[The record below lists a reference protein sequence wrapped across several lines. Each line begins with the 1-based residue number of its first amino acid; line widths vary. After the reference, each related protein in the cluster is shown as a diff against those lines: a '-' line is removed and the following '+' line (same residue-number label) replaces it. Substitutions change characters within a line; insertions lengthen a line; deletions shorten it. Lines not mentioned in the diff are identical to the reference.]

1 MKVVVIGGG
10 ILGASI
16 AWHLRDKADVTVID
30 CGGLGGL
37 ASRAS
42 LGWLNATYYLNDEHF
57 KLRQAGIQAWRDI
70 STKLPNLPLQWS
82 GTIVWDMADG
92 KRQDMIDRLRL
103 WDYPVEELDKND
115 VKALEPS
122 LAKIPD
128 HALHLPTEGF
138 VSLSSAAEKLLK
150 ASGAKAYS
158 GIPARSIDV
167 LSDRVRGVQTD
178 QGIIEADQIVVA
190 AGTATEGIAASL
202 DIKIPMLS
210 RPGLMLRTSPA
221 PKSLSNVCATPDF
234 ELLQRNDGR
243 FMLPVSAGHQS
254 AKSEYISNLPAKMA
268 EKAMSQLLDYFPN
281 IDLSLEEVMLA
292 YRPVPEDELPVIGQA
307 GPRGLNFLTMHSAA
321 TLGIIAG
328 ECLAKQMLGQDMSN
342 LKPFHPERFAEKELH
357 VS

>member
-30 CGGLGGL
+30 CGVLGGL

-92 KRQDMIDRLRL
+92 KRQDMIERLRL

-128 HALHLPTEGF
+128 YALHLPTEGF

-243 FMLPVSAGHQS
+243 FMLPVSAVHQS

-292 YRPVPEDELPVIGQA
+292 YRPVPEDELPVIGQT

-328 ECLAKQMLGQDMSN
+328 ECLAKEMLGQDMTN
-342 LKPFHPERFAEKELH
+342 LKPFHPERFADKELP

>member
-1 MKVVVIGGG
+1 MKVVVIGAG

-30 CGGLGGL
+30 YGVLGGL

-42 LGWLNATYYLNDEHF
+42 LGWLNATFYLNDEHF
-57 KLRQAGIQAWRDI
+57 KLRQEGIQAWRDI

-234 ELLQRNDGR
+234 ELLQRSDGS
-243 FMLPVSAGHQS
+243 FMLPVSPGHQS
-254 AKSEYISNLPAKMA
+254 AKSEYIANLPAKMA

-292 YRPVPEDELPVIGQA
+292 YRPVPEDGLPVIGQA

-328 ECLAKQMLGQDMSN
+328 ECLAKEMLGQEMTN
-342 LKPFHPERFAEKELH
+342 LKPFNPERFAEKELH

>member
-10 ILGASI
+10 ILGAST

-30 CGGLGGL
+30 CGAIGGL

-42 LGWLNATYYLNDEHF
+42 LGWLNATFYLNDEHF
-57 KLRQAGIQAWRDI
+57 KLRQAGIQAWRDL
-70 STKLPNLPLQWS
+70 STELPNLPLQWS

-92 KRQDMIDRLRL
+92 NRQEMIDQLRL
-103 WDYPVEELDKND
+103 WDYPVEELNKNSL
-115 VKALEPS
+115 KALEP
-122 LAKIPD
+122 LLMKIPD

-138 VSLSSAAEKLLK
+138 VSLSSAADKLLK

-158 GIPARSIDV
+158 GISARSIEV
-167 LSDRVRGVQTD
+167 VSDRVRGVQTD
-178 QGIIEADQIVVA
+178 QGMIDADQIVVA
-190 AGTATEGIAASL
+190 AGTATEEIAAGL

-210 RPGLMLRTSPA
+210 RPGFMLRTSPA

-234 ELLQRNDGR
+234 ELLQRDDGK

-254 AKSEYISNLPAKMA
+254 DKSEYIPNLPAKIA
-268 EKAMSQLLDYFPN
+268 EKAMNQLSDYFPQL
-281 IDLSLEEVMLA
+281 DLSLEEVMLA

-307 GPRGLNFLTMHSAA
+307 GPVGLNFLTMHSAA

-328 ECLAKQMLGQDMSN
+328 ECLAKEMLGQDMTN
-342 LKPFHPERFAEKELH
+342 LKPFRPERFSEKELRFP
-357 VS
+357 